1 MRTVEIDDEVF
12 AYLQSQAISY
22 IETTPNQTLRR
33 LFSLDK
39 KTRASQ
45 NPPPIREPVTEKR
58 KKQRRTNL
66 ELLVEAGLLHGS
78 QKLYLHDYQ
87 GNRLHGYEAVV
98 YGKSLKSNGKIA
110 SMSPLAQEFLQQEG
124 YSSSSVRGPAHWY
137 TEDGISIKDLWGQ
150 YLNAR

>member
-1 MRTVEIDDEVF
+1 MRAIEIDDEVF
-12 AYLQSQAISY
+12 AHLQSQAIPY
-22 IETTPNQTLRR
+22 VETIPNQTLRR

-39 KTRASQ
+39 NPRVSQ
-45 NPPPIREPVTEKR
+45 SPLPTREPVREQR
-58 KKQRRTNL
+58 KKQRRANL
-66 ELLVEAGLLHGS
+66 QLLVEARLLHDG

-87 GNRLHGYEAVV
+87 GNRLHGYEAVI
-98 YGKSLKSNGKIA
+98 YGKSLKSNGKIS